1 MANGGWYGTKDEWA
15 RLESPLIEVDPILSE
30 FAKEFELE
38 MRKNFKDWP
47 ERSFE
52 WGVSIRRLI
61 QLYLADEKLL
71 TFNLW
76 LCASQDRGTK
86 RYWKQLSTVK
96 GLPIS
101 EFKDSLAT
109 LLRDG
114 WKTLESW
121 SETDLELAANLQAP

>member
-1 MANGGWYGTKDEWA
+1 MASGGWYGTKDEWA

-30 FAKEFELE
+30 FAKEFGLE

-86 RYWKQLSTVK
+86 RYWKQVSTVK

-109 LLRDG
+109 LLRDAR
-114 WKTLESW
+114 KTLESW
-121 SETDLELAANLQAP
+121 SETDLELATNL